1 MTRLLRGLLVLGL
14 LIAVAASLSGRLGEL
29 LPLDISAGSTQTAV
43 AAPARMLEA
52 ADQDVNA
59 AVQQA
64 IQRSNDEQVQAISSR
79 DSSLMA
85 DTVTS
90 DHYRELVRVNQDLL
104 DSGVSRINLVRL
116 EWGAIA
122 VDGSTATATTY
133 ETWRTTFS
141 DGTTQ
146 QSRDRNDYTLV
157 LDNGAW
163 KIKADAHPDQGQPGI
178 GAGAPPQTQPF
189 PLPDRQNTSHNWSGY
204 ATAGGTY
211 TAVSGTWTV
220 PQFNSESPSGIDA
233 AWVGI
238 GGVRSRDLIQAGTQ
252 QSVSGSGSTQYE
264 AWIEMLPRA
273 SRPVPLSVHAG
284 DSVTVS
290 LSEQAPDQWLI
301 QFTNNTTGQTYQT
314 TQQYASSHSSAEWV
328 EEAPSGG
335 RGGVLPLDNFGTIQF
350 SEGSTV
356 KDGQTDTIAAAGARG
371 ITMIGNGNQ
380 ALAVPSALADD
391 GASFTV
397 ARTDA
402 PSNVAGQQSGGF
414 QPFPF
419 PRQDGGGS

>member
-1 MTRLLRGLLVLGL
+1 MVLGL
-14 LIAVAASLSGRLGEL
+14 LIALSAGLSGRLEGPSLQQLWPE
-29 LPLDISAGSTQTAV
+29 AARA
-43 AAPARMLEA
+43 AAPRLMDD
-52 ADQDVNA
+52 ADQDVGA
-59 AVQQA
+59 ALQQV
-64 IQRSNDEQVQAISSR
+64 IQRSNDEQVQAISSH
-79 DSSLMA
+79 DSSVMA

-90 DHYRELVRVNQDLL
+90 GHFQELVRINQELL
-104 DSGVSRINLVRL
+104 DAGVARIALVNL

-122 VDGSTATATTY
+122 VDGSTATVTTY
-133 ETWRTTFS
+133 ETWRTTLS
-141 DGTTQ
+141 DGTTE

-163 KIKADAHPDQGQPGI
+163 KIKADAHPGQGDPGI
-178 GAGAPPQTQPF
+178 GLGTPPQTQPVPF
-189 PLPDRQNTSHNWSGY
+189 PDTQNTSHNWSGY
-204 ATAGGTY
+204 AATGGAY

-220 PQFNSESPSGIDA
+220 PQFNSDSAAGIDA

-252 QSVSGSGSTQYE
+252 QSVNASGSTHYE

-273 SRPVPLSVHAG
+273 SRPVPLAVHAG

-290 LSEQAPDQWLI
+290 LSEQAPDEWLI

-314 TQQYASSHSSAEWV
+314 TQEYSSSHSSAEWV

-350 SEGSTV
+350 SDGSTV
-356 KDGQTDTIAAAGARG
+356 KDGQTDTIAAAGARA
-371 ITMIGNGNQ
+371 ITMVGGGNQ
-380 ALAVPSALADD
+380 ALAVPSALGDD

-402 PSNVAGQQSGGF
+402 PANFASPQGSGLF
-414 QPFPF
+414 RVFPF
-419 PRQDGGGS
+419 PPVDGGS